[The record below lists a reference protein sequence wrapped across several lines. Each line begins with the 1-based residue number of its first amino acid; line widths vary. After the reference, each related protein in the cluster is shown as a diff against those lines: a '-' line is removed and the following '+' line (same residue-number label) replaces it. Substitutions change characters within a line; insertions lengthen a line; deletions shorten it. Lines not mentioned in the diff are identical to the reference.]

1 MCLQAGIPGCK
12 TNHSLRAACATQ
24 LYEAGTPE
32 NLIQDRTGHR
42 SLSSLRKYERPSEM
56 QLQAC
61 GDVLDSTRPI
71 KFQSSEGHYINK
83 ENTDP
88 ASTVPPIGSRSNIY
102 ASRMPVSTP
111 QSADQCTLSP
121 SDQLSD
127 SNKFGP
133 KKREE

>member
-1 MCLQAGIPGCK
+1 
-12 TNHSLRAACATQ
+12 
-24 LYEAGTPE
+24 
-32 NLIQDRTGHR
+32 
-42 SLSSLRKYERPSEM
+42 M

-71 KFQSSEGHYINK
+71 KFQSSEGDYINK

-111 QSADQCTLSP
+111 QSVDKGARSVHLTNCQIQINLAPRKEKNSLDDFDMPFKDDLHVF
-121 SDQLSD
+121 DILGHH
-127 SNKFGP
+127 F
-133 KKREE
+133 